1 MESLQEFITGLPL
14 WLQWAGV
21 IAVSTIPFVESY
33 FGSVLG
39 VVAGI
44 TPVVAIAA
52 AIIGNVASMV
62 AVVTGAHAVRR
73 RVAGEPSATLSPRGQ
88 RLRRMFDRYGI
99 AGVSLLGQ
107 TVLPS
112 QITAGMMVSFGAAK
126 EKVIAWQVVS
136 IILWGILFGMLAV
149 LGVDVAGVS

>member
-14 WLQWAGV
+14 WLQWLGV
-21 IAVSTIPFVESY
+21 IAVSALPFVESY

-39 VVAGI
+39 VLAGI

-52 AIIGNVASMV
+52 AIIGNVVSMV

-73 RVAGEPSATLSPRGQ
+73 RLVGEPSAPLSPRRQ

-136 IILWGILFGMLAV
+136 IIVWGVLFGVLA
-149 LGVDVAGVS
+149 VAGVDLVAAG